1 MKQLFIAATFLLSLA
16 LAGCANTVKPINQVK
31 YWPKPTKEES
41 TAKINGY
48 LKNSLIDPYSA
59 VVECNDPT
67 DEAWVWTGVGYDTD
81 YGYLVI
87 CQVNAKNRL
96 GAYVGAKRYVFRFNG
111 SDFEHHDI
119 VPRMGLMKK

>member
-1 MKQLFIAATFLLSLA
+1 MKQLFVATTFVLSLA

-31 YWPKPTKEES
+31 YWPKPTKEE
-41 TAKINGY
+41 AMVKINGY
-48 LKNSLIDPYSA
+48 LKNSLIDLYSA
-59 VVECNDPT
+59 VVECSEPT
-67 DEAWVWTGVGYDTD
+67 DEAWIWKGVSYDTD

-96 GAYVGAKRYVFRFNG
+96 GGYVGAKRYVFRFNG
-111 SDFEHHDI
+111 SDFEHHDV